1 MLTSIEG
8 IYRNGRVELTEQPT
22 DIYEGTRVIVTF
34 MRSNDID
41 LASQGIKEAQAVVL
55 RSQLAIFADDWDS
68 PEMSIY
74 DNKHIT
80 YYKLQ
85 ITNYELRITNYWL
98 YQAFRHCCICLIS
111 TFWALIISWANCLIS
126 GRLDLLKVSCAIV
139 TAP

>member
-80 YYKLQ
+80 NYKLQ
-85 ITNYELRITNYWL
+85 ITNYELRITGCTKL
-98 YQAFRHCCICLIS
+98 FATAAF
-111 TFWALIISWANCLIS
+111 
-126 GRLDLLKVSCAIV
+126 V
-139 TAP
+139 